1 MQQQQSAQPLQLRR
15 TRNPSLGD
23 QVREKRDD
31 LASRTSPALREVSA
45 RSAGRNEKPGV
56 IRRAEEVPHS
66 RTTFNPTVDNSPPVD
81 MFNHMVEHY
90 QTRLDLI
97 FRSLGD
103 PTRRAMLERLAKGEQ
118 TVSELAA
125 PHRMSLAAASKHI
138 QTLERAGLVK
148 RTVRGRI
155 HYCRID
161 PRPLARA
168 DDWLHSYER
177 LWDTR
182 IERLVE
188 LLRHPD
194 NNPSDSE

>member
-1 MQQQQSAQPLQLRR
+1 MVDSFGALDVVFRALA
-15 TRNPSLGD
+15 D
-23 QVREKRDD
+23 Q
-31 LASRTSPALREVSA
+31 
-45 RSAGRNEKPGV
+45 
-56 IRRAEEVPHS
+56 
-66 RTTFNPTVDNSPPVD
+66 
-81 MFNHMVEHY
+81 
-90 QTRLDLI
+90 
-97 FRSLGD
+97 
-103 PTRRAMLERLAKGEQ
+103 TRRAMLARLAQGER
-118 TVSELAA
+118 TVGELAA

-168 DDWLHSYER
+168 DDWLRNYER

-194 NNPSDSE
+194 NEPSESK

>member
-1 MQQQQSAQPLQLRR
+1 
-15 TRNPSLGD
+15 
-23 QVREKRDD
+23 
-31 LASRTSPALREVSA
+31 
-45 RSAGRNEKPGV
+45 
-56 IRRAEEVPHS
+56 
-66 RTTFNPTVDNSPPVD
+66 
-81 MFNHMVEHY
+81 MFNHMVEHN

>member
-1 MQQQQSAQPLQLRR
+1 V
-15 TRNPSLGD
+15 T
-23 QVREKRDD
+23 
-31 LASRTSPALREVSA
+31 ASNA
-45 RSAGRNEKPGV
+45 AGIG
-56 IRRAEEVPHS
+56 S
-66 RTTFNPTVDNSPPVD
+66 FNYTVDNPARFIT
-81 MFNHMVEHY
+81 FNHMVEHNHA
-90 QTRLDLI
+90 RLDLV
-97 FRSLGD
+97 FSALSD
-103 PTRRAMLERLAKGEQ
+103 KTRRAMLQRLARGEH
-118 TVSELAA
+118 TVGELAS
-125 PHRMSLAAASKHI
+125 PYRMSLAAASKHI

-168 DDWLHSYER
+168 DDWLRAYER

-194 NNPSDSE
+194 NDPSNPR

>member
-1 MQQQQSAQPLQLRR
+1 
-15 TRNPSLGD
+15 
-23 QVREKRDD
+23 
-31 LASRTSPALREVSA
+31 
-45 RSAGRNEKPGV
+45 
-56 IRRAEEVPHS
+56 
-66 RTTFNPTVDNSPPVD
+66 
-81 MFNHMVEHY
+81 MFNRMVEHNH
-90 QTRLDLI
+90 TRLDLV
-97 FRSLGD
+97 FSALSD
-103 PTRRAMLERLAKGEQ
+103 KTRRGMLQRLAKAEH
-118 TVSELAA
+118 TVGELAS
-125 PHRMSLAAASKHI
+125 PYRMSLAAASKHI

-168 DDWLHSYER
+168 DDWLRGYER

-194 NNPSDSE
+194 NDPSNP